1 MKKYVLRSENGK
13 KVDNSEVKFAKE
25 ENCNKEARERV
36 PEGVPLEEIDPGE
49 NSKVAREERKMDE
62 TKNEHEE
69 DDPGENVKVGH
80 EEIDPGEE
88 TKIELKENVPEGKHK
103 EKCSNTR
110 TYSKVNCIIQ

>member
-62 TKNEHEE
+62 TKIEHEE
-69 DDPGENVKVGH
+69 NDPGENVKVGH
-80 EEIDPGEE
+80 EKL
-88 TKIELKENVPEGKHK
+88 TR
-103 EKCSNTR
+103 EKKPKQNQQKRFWKKSAKRN
-110 TYSKVNCIIQ
+110 SAIQEPIVK